1 MNSHSRSGFGLLNSL
16 LLTGS
21 VGLLL
26 WGGIYVGKYS
36 GRFDGNEFSE
46 LPYGRPAKVV
56 GGGAAA
62 DPLDAQKKAG
72 LIAYGKSCV
81 NCHQADGM
89 GNPAL
94 SIPHLAGSDWVLAEG
109 SNRLIR
115 VVVHGLKGP
124 IKLNGQDFNTS
135 GVGAMNPWLKTADN
149 PAGLTPAEIADV
161 LTYVR
166 NAWGNK
172 ASPVTEEQVKA
183 VIEAEK
189 NRDASESWTYE
200 ELMKIPES
208 GGGSAPA
215 PTALTPD
222 QLKEALK
229 KLSADELKALLDGL
243 QAK

>member
-1 MNSHSRSGFGLLNSL
+1 MNSHPRSGFGLLNSL

-36 GRFDGNEFSE
+36 GRFDGNEFNE

-81 NCHQADGM
+81 ACHQADGN
-89 GNPAL
+89 GNPSL
-94 SIPHLAGSDWVLAEG
+94 NIPPLAGSDWVLADG
-109 SNRLIR
+109 PNRIIR
-115 VVVHGLKGP
+115 IVAHGMQGP
-124 IKLNGQDFNTS
+124 VKVSGQVYQGN
-135 GVGAMNPWLKTADN
+135 AMNPWLKTADN
-149 PAGLTPAEIADV
+149 PAGLTEQEIADV

-166 NAWGNK
+166 NSWGNK
-172 ASPVTEEQVKA
+172 ASGVTVEQVKA
-183 VIEAEK
+183 VLGETAG
-189 NRDASESWTYE
+189 RTDAWTAE
-200 ELMKIPES
+200 ELDKIPVA

-229 KLSADELKALLDGL
+229 KLSADELKAVLDAL
-243 QAK
+243 KAN

>member
-1 MNSHSRSGFGLLNSL
+1 MNPNSRSGFGLLNSF

-21 VGLLL
+21 AALLV
-26 WGGIYVGKYS
+26 WGGLYVGKYS
-36 GRFDGNEFSE
+36 GRFDGNEFNE

-56 GGGAAA
+56 AAAA
-62 DPLDAQKKAG
+62 DPLAEQKKAG
-72 LIAYGKSCV
+72 LIAYSKSC
-81 NCHQADGM
+81 NACHQADGM

-109 SNRLIR
+109 PNRLIR
-115 VVVHGLKGP
+115 VVLHGLKGP
-124 IKLNGQDFNTS
+124 IKLNGQDFNMG

-149 PAGLTPAEIADV
+149 PAGLTPGEIADV

-172 ASPVTEEQVKA
+172 GSAVTEDQVKS
-183 VIEAEK
+183 VMEAEK
-189 NRDASESWTYE
+189 ARDGSESWTYD
-200 ELMKIPES
+200 ELMKIPVS
-208 GGGSAPA
+208 GGGGPA

-229 KLSADELKALLDGL
+229 KLSADDLKALLDGVK
-243 QAK
+243 AN